1 MERHKVTNIS
11 RFTHSLLH
19 FFGGRNKPIV
29 PKAYDQMTVSTRSR
43 GNPYTSNQLK
53 HTLSGYPHMTHL
65 SVFTEAPYSLIYA
78 CLTHPFTRTLHDY
91 NHAPCTII
99 NTHPAL
105 LNMRSLSLYDSS
117 TQVQRMEEKERVE
130 YSFRRVPQ
138 PQNRCDSDQPCHSE
152 RGYRDTASVQNS
164 AGYYTTKQGLCMQLP
179 HTEPSLF
186 Y

>member
-1 MERHKVTNIS
+1 
-11 RFTHSLLH
+11 
-19 FFGGRNKPIV
+19 
-29 PKAYDQMTVSTRSR
+29 MTISTRSR

-164 AGYYTTKQGLCMQLP
+164 AGYYTTK
-179 HTEPSLF
+179 
-186 Y
+186 

>member
-29 PKAYDQMTVSTRSR
+29 PKAYDQMTVSTRSW
-43 GNPYTSNQLK
+43 GNPYTSNQLT
-53 HTLSGYPHMTHL
+53 HTIRISPHDTSERIHRSTLFFNLRMPYP
-65 SVFTEAPYSLIYA
+65 PIY
-78 CLTHPFTRTLHDY
+78 
-91 NHAPCTII
+91 
-99 NTHPAL
+99 THPAL

-164 AGYYTTKQGLCMQLP
+164 AGYYTTK
-179 HTEPSLF
+179 
-186 Y
+186 